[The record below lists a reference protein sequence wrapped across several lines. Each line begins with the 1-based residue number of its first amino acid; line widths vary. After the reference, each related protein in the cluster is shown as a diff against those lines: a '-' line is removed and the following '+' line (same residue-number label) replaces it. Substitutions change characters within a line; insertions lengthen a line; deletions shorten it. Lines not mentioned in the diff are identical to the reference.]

1 MIAYCLRN
9 GASNR
14 QELYD
19 ALLGIEYWDGKT
31 GANKWINRQV
41 EEEYLIL
48 DYKGSGEWVMMNT
61 D

>member
-1 MIAYCLRN
+1 MPAQRRDD
-9 GASNR
+9 R

-19 ALLGIEYWDGKT
+19 ALLAIDYWPGKT

-48 DYKGSGEWVMMNT
+48 QYQGDGLWNMLQVNQ
-61 D
+61 